1 MKIGDFN
8 ALGGLRRELCDQML
22 DRYRKVRRECGDENL
37 VLRICQ
43 SLREIDSAM
52 HECDRL
58 SRPRGSVDFDRAGRV
73 PLDDLA
79 LIRMEEDTPHFD
91 VFSKDSA
98 QLLFPFDQHKI
109 EIPDLIEL
117 GEIAW

>member
-1 MKIGDFN
+1 MP
-8 ALGGLRRELCDQML
+8 GG
-22 DRYRKVRRECGDENL
+22 
-37 VLRICQ
+37 
-43 SLREIDSAM
+43 
-52 HECDRL
+52 
-58 SRPRGSVDFDRAGRV
+58 V

-117 GEIAW
+117 GEIAWALGTRRPGVQGSQPRSLNA

>member
-1 MKIGDFN
+1 MF
-8 ALGGLRRELCDQML
+8 
-22 DRYRKVRRECGDENL
+22 DRYRKVRRECSDENL
-37 VLRICQ
+37 VLRIGQ
-43 SLREIDSAM
+43 SLREINSAM

-58 SRPRGSVDFDRAGRV
+58 SGPRGSIDLDRAGCV

-117 GEIAW
+117 GEIARALGTRRAGV